1 MLFESFNTID
11 WVLFGALLALF
22 LGQVGYYICTM
33 YDVRCTKDGVQSTE
47 YRVQSTENR
56 ELTTHDSL
64 LNTKEGCP
72 GVSVLVCA
80 HNEAYNLSA
89 YLYALLS
96 QDYPKYEV
104 IVVDDGS
111 EDKTR
116 EVIES
121 YMVQD
126 KRLRLT
132 FVPKEAR
139 VRSTKKLALTLAAKA
154 AQYDYLL
161 LTDADCTPAST
172 HWITEMMKGF
182 KPCTE
187 NRVQSTENRVQ
198 STENRVLT
206 THYSLLN
213 TKEIVLGFGA
223 YFYEKGFVNRLV
235 RYDTLFN
242 GLHYL
247 GAAAHGHP
255 YMGVGRNL
263 AYKKELFFKTGGFK
277 KMMNNRAG
285 DDDLFVNHVATGKN
299 TAVVCSRESITWS
312 PAKTTLRDWWQ
323 QKRRHL
329 SVSHDYRWGTKIRLA
344 LEPMSRGLFYALVL
358 GLLVTFANQPV
369 IGTPLFLLAVLALGL
384 FFLRWVVQ
392 TIVINL
398 SAKRLG
404 LHGFNMFTILG
415 MDIFLPLV
423 SLYMLS
429 VPKKQ
434 VKW

>member
-1 MLFESFNTID
+1 MLFESFHSID
-11 WVLFGALLALF
+11 WVLLGALLALF
-22 LGQVGYYICTM
+22 MGQVGYYLCTI
-33 YDVRCTKDGVQSTE
+33 YHLPSTIYHLPFTKGD
-47 YRVQSTENR
+47 
-56 ELTTHDSL
+56 
-64 LNTKEGCP
+64 CP

-96 QDYPKYEV
+96 QDYPTYEV

-126 KRLRLT
+126 KRLRIT

-161 LTDADCTPAST
+161 LTDADCTPEST
-172 HWITEMMKGF
+172 HWISEMMRGF
-182 KPCTE
+182 MSSTE
-187 NRVQSTENRVQ
+187 YRVQSTENR
-198 STENRVLT
+198 ELT
-206 THYSLLN
+206 THDSLLN

-247 GAAAHGHP
+247 SAAAHGHP
-255 YMGVGRNL
+255 YIGVGRNL

-285 DDDLFVNHVATGKN
+285 DDDLFVNHVANRKN

-312 PAKTTLRDWWQ
+312 PSKTTMRDWWQ

-329 SVSHDYRWGTKIRLA
+329 SVSHDYRLGTKIRLA
-344 LEPMSRGLFYALVL
+344 LEPMSRGLFYLAVIV
-358 GLLVTFANQPV
+358 LLVAFACQPIV
-369 IGTPLFLLAVLALGL
+369 GSPLSILAAMALGL
-384 FFLRWVVQ
+384 FLLRWIVQ
-392 TIVINL
+392 SIIINL
-398 SAKRLG
+398 SAKRMG

-423 SLYMLS
+423 SLYMLC

>member
-1 MLFESFNTID
+1 MLFESFHSID

-22 LGQVGYYICTM
+22 MGQVGYYI
-33 YDVRCTKDGVQSTE
+33 SSE
-47 YRVQSTENR
+47 YRVGSSENR
-56 ELTTHDSL
+56 VVSSE
-64 LNTKEGCP
+64 EGCP

-96 QDYPKYEV
+96 QDYPTYEV

-126 KRLRLT
+126 KRLRIT

-161 LTDADCTPAST
+161 LTDADCTPEST
-172 HWITEMMKGF
+172 HWISEMMSGF
-182 KPCTE
+182 MPSTE
-187 NRVQSTENRVQ
+187 YRVQSTENRK
-198 STENRVLT
+198 LT
-206 THYSLLN
+206 THYSILN

-247 GAAAHGHP
+247 SAAAHGHP

-285 DDDLFVNHVATGKN
+285 DDDLFVNHVANCKN
-299 TAVVCSRESITWS
+299 TAVVCSRDSITWS
-312 PAKTTLRDWWQ
+312 PSKTTMRDWWQ

-329 SVSHDYRWGTKIRLA
+329 SVSHDYRLGTKIRLA
-344 LEPMSRGLFYALVL
+344 LEPMSRGLFYLAVIA
-358 GLLVTFANQPV
+358 LLVAFACQPIV
-369 IGTPLFLLAVLALGL
+369 GSPLSILAAMALGL
-384 FFLRWVVQ
+384 FLLRWIVQ
-392 TIVINL
+392 SIIINL
-398 SAKRLG
+398 SAKRMG

-423 SLYMLS
+423 SLYMLC

>member
-11 WVLFGALLALF
+11 WVLLGALLALF
-22 LGQVGYYICTM
+22 MGQVGYYLCTI
-33 YDVRCTKDGVQSTE
+33 YHVPCTKAEVPS
-47 YRVQSTENR
+47 
-56 ELTTHDSL
+56 
-64 LNTKEGCP
+64 TKEGCP

-96 QDYPKYEV
+96 QDYPTYEV

-126 KRLRLT
+126 KRLRTT

-161 LTDADCTPAST
+161 LTDADCTPEST
-172 HWITEMMKGF
+172 HWISEMMRGF
-182 KPCTE
+182 MPSTE
-187 NRVQSTENRVQ
+187 YRVQS
-198 STENRVLT
+198 
-206 THYSLLN
+206 

-247 GAAAHGHP
+247 SAAAHGHP

-285 DDDLFVNHVATGKN
+285 DDDLFVNHVANRKN
-299 TAVVCSRESITWS
+299 TAVVTSRDSITWS
-312 PAKTTLRDWWQ
+312 PSKTTMRDWWQ

-329 SVSHDYRWGTKIRLA
+329 SVSHDYRLGTKIRLA
-344 LEPMSRGLFYALVL
+344 LEPMSRGLFYLAVIA
-358 GLLVTFANQPV
+358 LLVAFACQPIV
-369 IGTPLFLLAVLALGL
+369 GSPLSILAAMALGL
-384 FFLRWVVQ
+384 FLLRWIVQ
-392 TIVINL
+392 TIIINL
-398 SAKRLG
+398 SAKRMG
-404 LHGFNMFTILG
+404 LHGFNMFTILW

-423 SLYMLS
+423 SLYMLC

>member
-22 LGQVGYYICTM
+22 LGQVGYYLCTM
-33 YDVRCTKDGVQSTE
+33 YNVQCTKAEVPSTKAE
-47 YRVQSTENR
+47 SLRRR
-56 ELTTHDSL
+56 E
-64 LNTKEGCP
+64 EQEEVA

-89 YLYALLS
+89 HLYALLS
-96 QDYPKYEV
+96 QDYPTYEV

-126 KRLRLT
+126 KRLRIT

-161 LTDADCTPAST
+161 LTDADCTPEST
-172 HWITEMMKGF
+172 HWITEMMSGF
-182 KPCTE
+182 K
-187 NRVQSTENRVQ
+187 RVG
-198 STENRVLT
+198 
-206 THYSLLN
+206 
-213 TKEIVLGFGA
+213 KEIVLGFGA

-242 GLHYL
+242 ALHYL
-247 GAAAHGHP
+247 SAAAHGHP

-329 SVSHDYRWGTKIRLA
+329 SVSHDYRLGTKIRLA

-369 IGTPLFLLAVLALGL
+369 IGTPLFILAVLALGL

>member
-1 MLFESFNTID
+1 MLFESFHSID
-11 WVLFGALLALF
+11 WVLLGALLALF
-22 LGQVGYYICTM
+22 MGQVGYYLCTM
-33 YDVRCTKDGVQSTE
+33 YNVQCTKEPGVSDKVTM
-47 YRVQSTENR
+47 YNVQRSE
-56 ELTTHDSL
+56 EL
-64 LNTKEGCP
+64 P

-126 KRLRLT
+126 KRLRIT

-161 LTDADCTPAST
+161 LTDADCTPEST
-172 HWITEMMKGF
+172 HWISEMMRGF
-182 KPCTE
+182 MSCTKDD
-187 NRVQSTENRVQ
+187 VQC
-198 STENRVLT
+198 
-206 THYSLLN
+206 

-247 GAAAHGHP
+247 SAAAHGHP

-285 DDDLFVNHVATGKN
+285 DDDLFVNHVANRKN
-299 TAVVCSRESITWS
+299 TAVVSSRASITWS
-312 PAKTTLRDWWQ
+312 PAKTTMRDWWQ

-329 SVSHDYRWGTKIRLA
+329 SVSHDYRLGTKIRLA
-344 LEPMSRGLFYALVL
+344 SEPMSRGLFYLAVIA
-358 GLLVTFANQPV
+358 LLVAFACQPIV
-369 IGTPLFLLAVLALGL
+369 GSPLSILAALALGL
-384 FFLRWVVQ
+384 FLLRWIVQ
-392 TIVINL
+392 TIIINL
-398 SAKRLG
+398 SAKRMG

-423 SLYMLS
+423 SLYMLC

>member
-11 WVLFGALLALF
+11 WVLLGALLALF
-22 LGQVGYYICTM
+22 MGQVGYYLCTM
-33 YDVRCTKDGVQSTE
+33 YDVRCTKAEVPS
-47 YRVQSTENR
+47 
-56 ELTTHDSL
+56 
-64 LNTKEGCP
+64 TKEGCP

-96 QDYPKYEV
+96 QDYPTYEV

-126 KRLRLT
+126 KRLRIT

-161 LTDADCTPAST
+161 LTDADCTPEST
-172 HWITEMMKGF
+172 HWISEMMRGF
-182 KPCTE
+182 EP
-187 NRVQSTENRVQ
+187 S
-198 STENRVLT
+198 
-206 THYSLLN
+206 

-247 GAAAHGHP
+247 SAAAHGHP

-263 AYKKELFFKTGGFK
+263 AYKKELFFRTGGFK

-285 DDDLFVNHVATGKN
+285 DDDLFVNHVANRKN

-312 PAKTTLRDWWQ
+312 PSKTTMRDWWQ

-329 SVSHDYRWGTKIRLA
+329 SVSHDYRLGTKIRLA
-344 LEPMSRGLFYALVL
+344 LEPMSRGLFYLAVIV
-358 GLLVTFANQPV
+358 LLVAFGCQPIV
-369 IGTPLFLLAVLALGL
+369 GSPLSILAALALGL
-384 FFLRWVVQ
+384 FLLRWIVQ
-392 TIVINL
+392 TIIINL
-398 SAKRLG
+398 SAKRMG

-423 SLYMLS
+423 SLYMLC

>member
-1 MLFESFNTID
+1 MLFESFHIID

-22 LGQVGYYICTM
+22 IGQVGYYLCTM
-33 YDVRCTKDGVQSTE
+33 YNVQCTKAEVPS
-47 YRVQSTENR
+47 
-56 ELTTHDSL
+56 
-64 LNTKEGCP
+64 TKEGCP

-96 QDYPKYEV
+96 QDYPTYEV

-126 KRLRLT
+126 KRLRTT

-161 LTDADCTPAST
+161 LTDADCTPEST
-172 HWITEMMKGF
+172 HWISEMMRGF
-182 KPCTE
+182 MP
-187 NRVQSTENRVQ
+187 STENR
-198 STENRVLT
+198 ELT
-206 THYSLLN
+206 TQSSLLN

-223 YFYEKGFVNRLV
+223 YFYERGFVNRLV

-247 GAAAHGHP
+247 SAAAHGHP

-285 DDDLFVNHVATGKN
+285 DDDLFVNHVANRKN
-299 TAVVCSRESITWS
+299 TAVVCSRDSITWS
-312 PAKTTLRDWWQ
+312 PSKTTMRDWWQ

-329 SVSHDYRWGTKIRLA
+329 SVSHDYRWSTKIRLA
-344 LEPMSRGLFYALVL
+344 LEPMSRGLFYLAVIA
-358 GLLVTFANQPV
+358 LLVAFACQPIV
-369 IGTPLFLLAVLALGL
+369 GSPLSILAALALGL
-384 FFLRWVVQ
+384 FLLRWIVQ
-392 TIVINL
+392 TIIINL

-404 LHGFNMFTILG
+404 LHGFNIFTILG
-415 MDIFLPLV
+415 MDILLPLI
-423 SLYMLS
+423 SLYMLC

>member
-1 MLFESFNTID
+1 MLFESFHSID
-11 WVLFGALLALF
+11 WVLLGALLALF
-22 LGQVGYYICTM
+22 MGQVGYYLCTM
-33 YDVRCTKDGVQSTE
+33 YNLPFTKAESL
-47 YRVQSTENR
+47 RRR
-56 ELTTHDSL
+56 EEQEEGDEAMRR
-64 LNTKEGCP
+64 EGCP

-96 QDYPKYEV
+96 QDYPTYEV

-126 KRLRLT
+126 KRLRTT

-161 LTDADCTPAST
+161 LTDADCTPEST
-172 HWITEMMKGF
+172 HWISEMMRGF
-182 KPCTE
+182 EASP
-187 NRVQSTENRVQ
+187 
-198 STENRVLT
+198 
-206 THYSLLN
+206 
-213 TKEIVLGFGA
+213 KEIVLGFGA

-247 GAAAHGHP
+247 SAAAHGHP

-329 SVSHDYRWGTKIRLA
+329 SVSHDYRLGTKIRLA

-369 IGTPLFLLAVLALGL
+369 IGTPLFILSVLALGL

>member
-1 MLFESFNTID
+1 MLFESFHSID
-11 WVLFGALLALF
+11 WVLLGTLLALF
-22 LGQVGYYICTM
+22 MGQVGYYI
-33 YDVRCTKDGVQSTE
+33 SSE
-47 YRVQSTENR
+47 YRVGSSENR
-56 ELTTHDSL
+56 VVSSE
-64 LNTKEGCP
+64 EGCP

-96 QDYPKYEV
+96 QDYPTYEV

-126 KRLRLT
+126 KRLRIT

-161 LTDADCTPAST
+161 LTDADCTPEST
-172 HWITEMMKGF
+172 HWISEMMRGF
-182 KPCTE
+182 MPSTE
-187 NRVQSTENRVQ
+187 YRVQSTENRK
-198 STENRVLT
+198 LT
-206 THYSLLN
+206 THYSILN

-247 GAAAHGHP
+247 SAAAHGHP

-285 DDDLFVNHVATGKN
+285 DDDLFVNHVANCKN
-299 TAVVCSRESITWS
+299 TAVVCSRDSITWS
-312 PAKTTLRDWWQ
+312 PSKTTMRDWWQ

-329 SVSHDYRWGTKIRLA
+329 SVSHDYRLGTKIRLA
-344 LEPMSRGLFYALVL
+344 LEPMSRGLFYLAVIA
-358 GLLVTFANQPV
+358 LLVAFACQPI
-369 IGTPLFLLAVLALGL
+369 IGSPLSILAALALGL
-384 FFLRWVVQ
+384 FLLRWIVQ
-392 TIVINL
+392 SIIINL
-398 SAKRLG
+398 SAKRMG

-423 SLYMLS
+423 SLYMLC

>member
-1 MLFESFNTID
+1 MLFESFHIID

-22 LGQVGYYICTM
+22 IGQVGYYLCTM
-33 YDVRCTKDGVQSTE
+33 YDVQCKKYDVRCTKDNVQS
-47 YRVQSTENR
+47 
-56 ELTTHDSL
+56 
-64 LNTKEGCP
+64 TKEGCP
-72 GVSVLVCA
+72 GVSVVVCA

-96 QDYPKYEV
+96 QDYPTYEV

-126 KRLRLT
+126 KRLRIT

-139 VRSTKKLALTLAAKA
+139 VRSTKKLAITLAAKA

-161 LTDADCTPAST
+161 LTDADCTPEST
-172 HWITEMMKGF
+172 HWISEMMKGF
-182 KPCTE
+182 ISCTKD
-187 NRVQSTENRVQ
+187 NVQC
-198 STENRVLT
+198 
-206 THYSLLN
+206 
-213 TKEIVLGFGA
+213 TKEVVLGFGA

-247 GAAAHGHP
+247 SAAAHGHP

-277 KMMNNRAG
+277 KMMTNRAG
-285 DDDLFVNHVATGKN
+285 DDDLFVNHVATRKN
-299 TAVVCSRESITWS
+299 TAVVSSRASITWS
-312 PAKTTLRDWWQ
+312 PAKTTMRDWWQ

-329 SVSHDYRWGTKIRLA
+329 SVSHDYRWSTKIRLA
-344 LEPMSRGLFYALVL
+344 LEPMSRGLFYLLVL
-358 GLLVTFANQPV
+358 TLSVAFAGQPL
-369 IGTPLFLLAVLALGL
+369 IGTPLSILAALAWILFLL
-384 FFLRWVVQ
+384 RWMIQ
-392 TIVINL
+392 AIIINL

-404 LHGFNMFTILG
+404 LHGFNIFTILG
-415 MDIFLPLV
+415 MDILLPLI
-423 SLYMLS
+423 SLYMLC

>member
-1 MLFESFNTID
+1 MLFESFHIID

-22 LGQVGYYICTM
+22 IGQVGYYLCTM
-33 YDVRCTKDGVQSTE
+33 YNVQCTKAESL
-47 YRVQSTENR
+47 RRR
-56 ELTTHDSL
+56 E
-64 LNTKEGCP
+64 EQEEVA
-72 GVSVLVCA
+72 GVSGVGGA

-96 QDYPKYEV
+96 QDYPTYEV

-126 KRLRLT
+126 KRLRIT

-139 VRSTKKLALTLAAKA
+139 VRSTKKLAITLAAKA

-161 LTDADCTPAST
+161 LTDADCTPEST
-172 HWITEMMKGF
+172 HWISEMMKGF
-182 KPCTE
+182 ISCTKYDVRCTKD
-187 NRVQSTENRVQ
+187 NVQC
-198 STENRVLT
+198 
-206 THYSLLN
+206 
-213 TKEIVLGFGA
+213 TKEVVLGFGA

-247 GAAAHGHP
+247 SAAAHGHP

-277 KMMNNRAG
+277 KMMTNRAG
-285 DDDLFVNHVATGKN
+285 DDDLFVNHVATRKN
-299 TAVVCSRESITWS
+299 TAVVSTRASITWS
-312 PAKTTLRDWWQ
+312 PAKTTMRDWWQ

-329 SVSHDYRWGTKIRLA
+329 SVSHDYRWSTKIRLA
-344 LEPMSRGLFYALVL
+344 LEPMSRGLFYLLVL
-358 GLLVTFANQPV
+358 TLSIAFACQPIV
-369 IGTPLFLLAVLALGL
+369 GTPLSILAALAWILFLL
-384 FFLRWVVQ
+384 RWMIQ
-392 TIVINL
+392 AIVINL

-404 LHGFNMFTILG
+404 LHGFNIFTILG
-415 MDIFLPLV
+415 MDILLPLI
-423 SLYMLS
+423 SLYMLC

>member
-1 MLFESFNTID
+1 MLFESFHIID

-22 LGQVGYYICTM
+22 IGQVGYYI
-33 YDVRCTKDGVQSTE
+33 SSE
-47 YRVQSTENR
+47 YRVGSSEYR
-56 ELTTHDSL
+56 VGSSE
-64 LNTKEGCP
+64 EGCP

-96 QDYPKYEV
+96 QDYPTYEV

-126 KRLRLT
+126 KRLRTT
-132 FVPKEAR
+132 FIPKEAR
-139 VRSTKKLALTLAAKA
+139 VRSTKKLAITLAAKA

-161 LTDADCTPAST
+161 LTDADCTPEST
-172 HWITEMMKGF
+172 HWISEMMKGF
-182 KPCTE
+182 KPSTE
-187 NRVQSTENRVQ
+187 YRVQS
-198 STENRVLT
+198 
-206 THYSLLN
+206 

-247 GAAAHGHP
+247 SAAAHGHP

-277 KMMNNRAG
+277 KMMTNRAG
-285 DDDLFVNHVATGKN
+285 DDDLFVNHVATRKN
-299 TAVVCSRESITWS
+299 TAVVSSRASITWS
-312 PAKTTLRDWWQ
+312 PAKTTMRDWWQ

-329 SVSHDYRWGTKIRLA
+329 SVSHDYRWSTKIRLA
-344 LEPMSRGLFYALVL
+344 LEPMSRGLFYLLVL
-358 GLLVTFANQPV
+358 TLSVAFACQPL
-369 IGTPLFLLAVLALGL
+369 IGTPLSILVALAWILFLL
-384 FFLRWVVQ
+384 RWMIQ
-392 TIVINL
+392 AIVINL

-404 LHGFNMFTILG
+404 LHGFNIFTILG
-415 MDIFLPLV
+415 MDILLPLI
-423 SLYMLS
+423 SLYMLC

>member
-1 MLFESFNTID
+1 MLFESFHSID
-11 WVLFGALLALF
+11 WVLLGALLALF
-22 LGQVGYYICTM
+22 MGQVGYYISSENR
-33 YDVRCTKDGVQSTE
+33 VVSSE
-47 YRVQSTENR
+47 YRVVSSE
-56 ELTTHDSL
+56 
-64 LNTKEGCP
+64 EGCP

-96 QDYPKYEV
+96 QDYPTYEV

-126 KRLRLT
+126 KRLRIT

-161 LTDADCTPAST
+161 LTDADCTPEST
-172 HWITEMMKGF
+172 HWISEMMSGF
-182 KPCTE
+182 MPSTE
-187 NRVQSTENRVQ
+187 YRVQSTENRK
-198 STENRVLT
+198 LT
-206 THYSLLN
+206 TQYSLLN

-247 GAAAHGHP
+247 SAAAHGHP

-285 DDDLFVNHVATGKN
+285 DDDLFVNHVANRKN
-299 TAVVCSRESITWS
+299 TAVVCSRDSITWS
-312 PAKTTLRDWWQ
+312 PSKTTMRDWWQ

-329 SVSHDYRWGTKIRLA
+329 SVSHDYRLGTKIRLA
-344 LEPMSRGLFYALVL
+344 LEPMSRGLFYLAVIA
-358 GLLVTFANQPV
+358 LLVAFACQPIV
-369 IGTPLFLLAVLALGL
+369 GSPLSILAALALGL
-384 FFLRWVVQ
+384 FLLRWIVQ
-392 TIVINL
+392 TIIINL
-398 SAKRLG
+398 SAKRMG

-423 SLYMLS
+423 SLYMLC

>member
-1 MLFESFNTID
+1 MLFESFHSID
-11 WVLFGALLALF
+11 WVLLGALLALF
-22 LGQVGYYICTM
+22 MGQVGYYI
-33 YDVRCTKDGVQSTE
+33 SSE
-47 YRVQSTENR
+47 YRVVSSENR
-56 ELTTHDSL
+56 VVSSE
-64 LNTKEGCP
+64 EGCP

-96 QDYPKYEV
+96 QDYPTYEV

-126 KRLRLT
+126 KRLRIT

-161 LTDADCTPAST
+161 LTDADCTPEST
-172 HWITEMMKGF
+172 HWISEMMRGF
-182 KPCTE
+182 LPSTE
-187 NRVQSTENRVQ
+187 YRVQSTENRK
-198 STENRVLT
+198 LT

-247 GAAAHGHP
+247 SAAAHGHP

-285 DDDLFVNHVATGKN
+285 DDDLFVNHVANRKN
-299 TAVVCSRESITWS
+299 TAVVCSRDSITWS
-312 PAKTTLRDWWQ
+312 PSKTTMRDWWQ

-329 SVSHDYRWGTKIRLA
+329 SVSHDYRLGTKIRLA
-344 LEPMSRGLFYALVL
+344 LEPMSRGLFYLAVIA
-358 GLLVTFANQPV
+358 LLVAFAYQPIV
-369 IGTPLFLLAVLALGL
+369 GSPLSILAALALGL
-384 FFLRWVVQ
+384 FLLRWIVQ
-392 TIVINL
+392 SIIINL
-398 SAKRLG
+398 SAKRMG

-423 SLYMLS
+423 SLYMLC

>member
-1 MLFESFNTID
+1 MLFESFHIID

-22 LGQVGYYICTM
+22 IGQVGYYLCTM
-33 YDVRCTKDGVQSTE
+33 YYNVQCTKAESL
-47 YRVQSTENR
+47 RRR
-56 ELTTHDSL
+56 EEQE
-64 LNTKEGCP
+64 EGCP

-96 QDYPKYEV
+96 QDYPTYEV

-126 KRLRLT
+126 KRLRIT

-139 VRSTKKLALTLAAKA
+139 VRSTKKLAITLAAKA

-161 LTDADCTPAST
+161 LTDADCTPEST
-172 HWITEMMKGF
+172 HWISEMMSGF
-182 KPCTE
+182 KPSTKD
-187 NRVQSTENRVQ
+187 NVQC
-198 STENRVLT
+198 
-206 THYSLLN
+206 
-213 TKEIVLGFGA
+213 TKEVVLGFGA

-247 GAAAHGHP
+247 SAAAHGHP

-277 KMMNNRAG
+277 KMMTNRAG
-285 DDDLFVNHVATGKN
+285 DDDLFVNHVATRKN
-299 TAVVCSRESITWS
+299 TAVVSSRASITWS
-312 PAKTTLRDWWQ
+312 PAKTTMRDWWQ

-329 SVSHDYRWGTKIRLA
+329 SVSHDYRWSTKIRLA
-344 LEPMSRGLFYALVL
+344 LEPMSRGLFYLLVL
-358 GLLVTFANQPV
+358 TLSVAFACQPL
-369 IGTPLFLLAVLALGL
+369 IGTPLSILAALAWILFLL
-384 FFLRWVVQ
+384 RWMIQ
-392 TIVINL
+392 AIVINL

-404 LHGFNMFTILG
+404 LHGFHIFTILG
-415 MDIFLPLV
+415 MDILLPLI
-423 SLYMLS
+423 SLYMLC

>member
-11 WVLFGALLALF
+11 WVLLGALLALF
-22 LGQVGYYICTM
+22 MGQVGYYLCTM
-33 YDVRCTKDGVQSTE
+33 YDVRSTKAEVPS
-47 YRVQSTENR
+47 
-56 ELTTHDSL
+56 
-64 LNTKEGCP
+64 TKEGCP

-96 QDYPKYEV
+96 QDYPTYEV

-126 KRLRLT
+126 KRLRIT

-161 LTDADCTPAST
+161 LTDADCTPEST
-172 HWITEMMKGF
+172 HWISEMMSGF
-182 KPCTE
+182 KP
-187 NRVQSTENRVQ
+187 S
-198 STENRVLT
+198 
-206 THYSLLN
+206 

-247 GAAAHGHP
+247 SAAAHGHP

-285 DDDLFVNHVATGKN
+285 DDDLFVNHVANRKN
-299 TAVVCSRESITWS
+299 TAVVTSRDSITWS
-312 PAKTTLRDWWQ
+312 PSKTTMRDWWQ

-329 SVSHDYRWGTKIRLA
+329 SVSHDYRLGTKIRLA
-344 LEPMSRGLFYALVL
+344 LEPMSRGLFYLAVIV
-358 GLLVTFANQPV
+358 LLVAFACQPIV
-369 IGTPLFLLAVLALGL
+369 GSPLSILAAMALGL
-384 FFLRWVVQ
+384 FLLRWIVQ
-392 TIVINL
+392 TIIINL
-398 SAKRLG
+398 SAKRMG

-423 SLYMLS
+423 SLYMLC

>member
-1 MLFESFNTID
+1 MLFESFHIID

-22 LGQVGYYICTM
+22 IGQVGYYI
-33 YDVRCTKDGVQSTE
+33 SSE
-47 YRVQSTENR
+47 YRVGSSEKGVGSS
-56 ELTTHDSL
+56 E
-64 LNTKEGCP
+64 EGCP

-96 QDYPKYEV
+96 QDYPTYEV

-126 KRLRLT
+126 KRLRIT

-139 VRSTKKLALTLAAKA
+139 VRSTKKLAITLAAKA

-161 LTDADCTPAST
+161 LTDADCTPEST
-172 HWITEMMKGF
+172 HWISEMMKGF
-182 KPCTE
+182 GP
-187 NRVQSTENRVQ
+187 S
-198 STENRVLT
+198 
-206 THYSLLN
+206 

-247 GAAAHGHP
+247 SAAAHGHP

-277 KMMNNRAG
+277 KMMTNRAG
-285 DDDLFVNHVATGKN
+285 DDDLFVNHVATRKN
-299 TAVVCSRESITWS
+299 TSVVLSRNSITWS
-312 PAKTTLRDWWQ
+312 PAKTTMRDWWQ

-329 SVSHDYRWGTKIRLA
+329 SVSHDYRWSTKIRLA
-344 LEPMSRGLFYALVL
+344 LEPMSRGLFYLLVL
-358 GLLVTFANQPV
+358 TLSVAFACQPL
-369 IGTPLFLLAVLALGL
+369 IGTPLSILAALAWILFLL
-384 FFLRWVVQ
+384 RWMIQ
-392 TIVINL
+392 AIVINL

-404 LHGFNMFTILG
+404 LHGFNIFTILG
-415 MDIFLPLV
+415 MDILLPLI
-423 SLYMLS
+423 SLYMLC

>member
-1 MLFESFNTID
+1 MLFESFHSID
-11 WVLFGALLALF
+11 WVLLGALLALF
-22 LGQVGYYICTM
+22 MGQVGYYLCTI
-33 YDVRCTKDGVQSTE
+33 YHLPSTKYHLPSTKAE
-47 YRVQSTENR
+47 VPSTIYH
-56 ELTTHDSL
+56 LPF
-64 LNTKEGCP
+64 TKEGCP

-96 QDYPKYEV
+96 QDYPTYEV

-126 KRLRLT
+126 KRLRIT

-161 LTDADCTPAST
+161 LTDADCTPEST
-172 HWITEMMKGF
+172 HWISEMMRGF
-182 KPCTE
+182 MSCTKDD
-187 NRVQSTENRVQ
+187 VQC
-198 STENRVLT
+198 
-206 THYSLLN
+206 

-247 GAAAHGHP
+247 SAAAHGHP

-285 DDDLFVNHVATGKN
+285 DDDLFVNHVANRKN

-312 PAKTTLRDWWQ
+312 PSKTTMRDWWQ

-329 SVSHDYRWGTKIRLA
+329 SVSHDYRLGTKIRLA
-344 LEPMSRGLFYALVL
+344 LEPMSRGLFYLAVIA
-358 GLLVTFANQPV
+358 LLVAFACQPIV
-369 IGTPLFLLAVLALGL
+369 GSPLSILAAMALGL
-384 FFLRWVVQ
+384 FLLRWIVQ
-392 TIVINL
+392 TIIINL
-398 SAKRLG
+398 SAKRMG

-423 SLYMLS
+423 SLYMLC

>member
-1 MLFESFNTID
+1 MLFESFHSID
-11 WVLFGALLALF
+11 WVLLGALLVLF

-33 YDVRCTKDGVQSTE
+33 YNVQCTKDHLRCTMYDVQCTKDH
-47 YRVQSTENR
+47 
-56 ELTTHDSL
+56 LPF
-64 LNTKEGCP
+64 TKEGCP

-182 KPCTE
+182 KPCTMYDV
-187 NRVQSTENRVQ
+187 RC
-198 STENRVLT
+198 
-206 THYSLLN
+206 
-213 TKEIVLGFGA
+213 TKEVVLGFGA

-247 GAAAHGHP
+247 SAAAHGHP

-329 SVSHDYRWGTKIRLA
+329 SVSHDYRLGTKIRLA

-369 IGTPLFLLAVLALGL
+369 IGTPLFILSVLALGL

>member
-1 MLFESFNTID
+1 MLFESFHSID
-11 WVLFGALLALF
+11 WVLLGALLALF
-22 LGQVGYYICTM
+22 IGQVGYYL
-33 YDVRCTKDGVQSTE
+33 SSE
-47 YRVQSTENR
+47 YRVESSEYR
-56 ELTTHDSL
+56 VVSSE
-64 LNTKEGCP
+64 EGCP

-96 QDYPKYEV
+96 QDYPTYEV

-126 KRLRLT
+126 KRLRTT

-161 LTDADCTPAST
+161 LTDADCTPEST
-172 HWITEMMKGF
+172 HWISEMMRGF
-182 KPCTE
+182 IP
-187 NRVQSTENRVQ
+187 S
-198 STENRVLT
+198 
-206 THYSLLN
+206 
-213 TKEIVLGFGA
+213 TKEVVLGFGA

-247 GAAAHGHP
+247 SAAAHGHP

-277 KMMNNRAG
+277 KMMTNRAG
-285 DDDLFVNHVATGKN
+285 DDDLFVNHVATRKN
-299 TAVVCSRESITWS
+299 TAVVSSRASITWS
-312 PAKTTLRDWWQ
+312 PAKTTMRDWWQ

-329 SVSHDYRWGTKIRLA
+329 SVSHDYRWSTKIRLA
-344 LEPMSRGLFYALVL
+344 LEPMSRGLFYLLVL
-358 GLLVTFANQPV
+358 TLSVALACQPL
-369 IGTPLFLLAVLALGL
+369 IGTPLFILAAMALGL
-384 FFLRWVVQ
+384 FLLRWIVQ
-392 TIVINL
+392 TIIINL
-398 SAKRLG
+398 SAKRMG

-423 SLYMLS
+423 SLYMLC

>member
-1 MLFESFNTID
+1 MLFESFHSID

-22 LGQVGYYICTM
+22 IGQVGYYLCTM
-33 YDVRCTKDGVQSTE
+33 YNVQCTKAEVPS
-47 YRVQSTENR
+47 
-56 ELTTHDSL
+56 
-64 LNTKEGCP
+64 TKEGCP

-96 QDYPKYEV
+96 QDYPTYEV

-126 KRLRLT
+126 KCLRTT

-161 LTDADCTPAST
+161 LTDADCTPEST
-172 HWITEMMKGF
+172 HWISEMMRGF
-182 KPCTE
+182 K
-187 NRVQSTENRVQ
+187 RVG
-198 STENRVLT
+198 
-206 THYSLLN
+206 
-213 TKEIVLGFGA
+213 KEIVLGFGA

-247 GAAAHGHP
+247 SAAAHGHP

-285 DDDLFVNHVATGKN
+285 DDDLFVNHVANRKN
-299 TAVVCSRESITWS
+299 TAVVCSRDSITWS
-312 PAKTTLRDWWQ
+312 PSKTTMRDWWQ

-329 SVSHDYRWGTKIRLA
+329 SVSHDYRLGTKIRLA
-344 LEPMSRGLFYALVL
+344 LEPMSRGLFYLAVIA
-358 GLLVTFANQPV
+358 LLVAFACQPIV
-369 IGTPLFLLAVLALGL
+369 GSPLSILAALALGL
-384 FFLRWVVQ
+384 FLLRWIVQ
-392 TIVINL
+392 TIIINL

-404 LHGFNMFTILG
+404 LHGFNIFTILG
-415 MDIFLPLV
+415 MDILLPLI
-423 SLYMLS
+423 SLYMLC

>member
-1 MLFESFNTID
+1 MLFESFHSID
-11 WVLFGALLALF
+11 WVLLGTLLALF
-22 LGQVGYYICTM
+22 MGQVGYYI
-33 YDVRCTKDGVQSTE
+33 SSE
-47 YRVQSTENR
+47 YRVGSSENR
-56 ELTTHDSL
+56 VVSSE
-64 LNTKEGCP
+64 EGCP

-96 QDYPKYEV
+96 QDYPTYEV

-126 KRLRLT
+126 KRLRIT

-161 LTDADCTPAST
+161 LTDADCTPEST
-172 HWITEMMKGF
+172 HWISEMMSGF
-182 KPCTE
+182 MPSTE
-187 NRVQSTENRVQ
+187 YRVQSTENRK
-198 STENRVLT
+198 LT
-206 THYSLLN
+206 THYSILN

-247 GAAAHGHP
+247 SAAAHGHP

-285 DDDLFVNHVATGKN
+285 DDDLFVNHVANCKN
-299 TAVVCSRESITWS
+299 TAVVCSRDSITWS
-312 PAKTTLRDWWQ
+312 PSKTTMRDWWQ

-329 SVSHDYRWGTKIRLA
+329 SVSHDYRLGTKIRLA
-344 LEPMSRGLFYALVL
+344 LEPMSRGLFYLAVIA
-358 GLLVTFANQPV
+358 LLVAFACQPI
-369 IGTPLFLLAVLALGL
+369 IGSPLSILAALALGL
-384 FFLRWVVQ
+384 FLLRWIVQ
-392 TIVINL
+392 SIIINL
-398 SAKRLG
+398 SAKRMG

-423 SLYMLS
+423 SLYMLC

>member
-1 MLFESFNTID
+1 MLFESFDTID

-22 LGQVGYYICTM
+22 LWQVGYYLCTM
-33 YDVRCTKDGVQSTE
+33 YNVQCTKARKAESL
-47 YRVQSTENR
+47 RRR
-56 ELTTHDSL
+56 EEQEEGDEAMRR
-64 LNTKEGCP
+64 EGCP

-96 QDYPKYEV
+96 QDYPTYEV

-126 KRLRLT
+126 KRLRIT

-161 LTDADCTPAST
+161 LTDADCTPEST
-172 HWITEMMKGF
+172 HWISEMMKGF
-182 KPCTE
+182 G
-187 NRVQSTENRVQ
+187 
-198 STENRVLT
+198 
-206 THYSLLN
+206 LN

-223 YFYEKGFVNRLV
+223 YFCEKGFVNRLV

-247 GAAAHGHP
+247 SAAAHGHP

-285 DDDLFVNHVATGKN
+285 DDDLFVNHVANRKN
-299 TAVVCSRESITWS
+299 TAVVTSRDSITWS
-312 PAKTTLRDWWQ
+312 PAKTTMRDWWL

-329 SVSHDYRWGTKIRLA
+329 SVSHDYRFGTKIRLA
-344 LEPMSRGLFYALVL
+344 LEPMSRGLFY
-358 GLLVTFANQPV
+358 LLVIALLVAFAYQPIV
-369 IGTPLFLLAVLALGL
+369 GSPLSILAALALGL
-384 FFLRWVVQ
+384 FFLRWIVQ
-392 TIVINL
+392 TIIINL
-398 SAKRLG
+398 SAKRMG

-423 SLYMLS
+423 SLYMLC

>member
-11 WVLFGALLALF
+11 WVLLGALLALF
-22 LGQVGYYICTM
+22 MGQVGYYICTI
-33 YDVRCTKDGVQSTE
+33 YHLPSTKAEVPS
-47 YRVQSTENR
+47 
-56 ELTTHDSL
+56 
-64 LNTKEGCP
+64 TKEGCP

-96 QDYPKYEV
+96 QDYPTYEV

-126 KRLRLT
+126 KRLRTT

-161 LTDADCTPAST
+161 LTDADCTPEST
-172 HWITEMMKGF
+172 HWISEMMRGF
-182 KPCTE
+182 MP
-187 NRVQSTENRVQ
+187 S
-198 STENRVLT
+198 
-206 THYSLLN
+206 
-213 TKEIVLGFGA
+213 TKEVVLGFGA

-247 GAAAHGHP
+247 SAAAHGHP

-277 KMMNNRAG
+277 KMMTNRAG
-285 DDDLFVNHVATGKN
+285 DDDLFVNHVATRKN
-299 TAVVCSRESITWS
+299 TAVVSSRASITWS
-312 PAKTTLRDWWQ
+312 PAKTTMRDWWQ

-329 SVSHDYRWGTKIRLA
+329 SVSHDYRLGTKIRLA
-344 LEPMSRGLFYALVL
+344 LEPMSRGLFYLLVL
-358 GLLVTFANQPV
+358 TLSVAFACQPIV
-369 IGTPLFLLAVLALGL
+369 GSPLSILAAMALGL
-384 FFLRWVVQ
+384 FLLRWIVQ
-392 TIVINL
+392 TIIINL
-398 SAKRLG
+398 SAKRMG

-423 SLYMLS
+423 SLYMLC

>member
-1 MLFESFNTID
+1 MLFESFHSID
-11 WVLFGALLALF
+11 WVLLGTLLALF
-22 LGQVGYYICTM
+22 MGQVGYYI
-33 YDVRCTKDGVQSTE
+33 SSE
-47 YRVQSTENR
+47 YRVGSSENR
-56 ELTTHDSL
+56 VVSSE
-64 LNTKEGCP
+64 EGCP

-96 QDYPKYEV
+96 QDYPTYEV

-126 KRLRLT
+126 KRLRIT

-161 LTDADCTPAST
+161 LTDADCTPEST
-172 HWITEMMKGF
+172 HWISEMMSGF
-182 KPCTE
+182 MPSTE
-187 NRVQSTENRVQ
+187 YRVQSTENRK
-198 STENRVLT
+198 LT
-206 THYSLLN
+206 THYSILN

-247 GAAAHGHP
+247 SAAAHGHP

-285 DDDLFVNHVATGKN
+285 DDDLFVNHVANCKN
-299 TAVVCSRESITWS
+299 TAVVCSRDSITWS
-312 PAKTTLRDWWQ
+312 PSKTTMRDWWQ

-329 SVSHDYRWGTKIRLA
+329 SVSHDYRWSTKIRLA
-344 LEPMSRGLFYALVL
+344 LEPMSRGLFYLAVIA
-358 GLLVTFANQPV
+358 LLVAFACQPI
-369 IGTPLFLLAVLALGL
+369 IGSPLSILAALALGL
-384 FFLRWVVQ
+384 FLLRWIVQ
-392 TIVINL
+392 SIIINL
-398 SAKRLG
+398 SAKRMG

-423 SLYMLS
+423 SLYMLC